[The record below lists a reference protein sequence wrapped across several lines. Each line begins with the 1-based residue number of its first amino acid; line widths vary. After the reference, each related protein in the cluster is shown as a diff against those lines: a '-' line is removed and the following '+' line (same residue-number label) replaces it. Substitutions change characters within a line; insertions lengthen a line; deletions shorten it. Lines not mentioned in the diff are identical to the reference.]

1 MSITVASDLRF
12 AMYKGLREAQIEIP
26 FPQRD
31 LHIRSSAVP
40 LGDPAASATGDET

>member
-1 MSITVASDLRF
+1 MKLRNRLNTLINKAF
-12 AMYKGLREAQIEIP
+12 AAANIEIP

-40 LGDPAASATGDET
+40 LAEAVATEGGR